1 MTATKRLEA
10 GDVENCLAAMAMG
23 CWNLENILMKL
34 KSQIQEKMDWKLSP
48 LSSPLECLCRLKL
61 TIIKNEGGKK
71 ESVQNLVKFFQF
83 CEVILRWPKTEDRI
97 RRCKAKC
104 WISQPKNK
112 LYNYLKTLIFS
123 FICKF
128 LTVNPN
134 YKGRGYK
141 SLTLVRGSRSHWVSP
156 QSRGL
161 KGKNTRNRDERAF
174 GTVFNLI
181 CKWLVGILSP

>member
-1 MTATKRLEA
+1 MVFGIEIEYITTTGSHDCDKAVRSR
-10 GDVENCLAAMAMG
+10 G
-23 CWNLENILMKL
+23 CGELPGSDGHGLL
-34 KSQIQEKMDWKLSP
+34 KSWEHLDEVEKLQIQEKMDWNLSP

-61 TIIKNEGGKK
+61 TINKNEGGKK

-97 RRCKAKC
+97 RPCKAKC
-104 WISQPKNK
+104 CISQPKNK

-141 SLTLVRGSRSHWVSP
+141 SLTLVRGSRS
-156 QSRGL
+156 L
-161 KGKNTRNRDERAF
+161 
-174 GTVFNLI
+174 
-181 CKWLVGILSP
+181 